1 MKSRELIEISIKR
14 LSEAGIDNSRF
25 IVFLLSKEILS
36 LTEVD
41 LLLDTQREIESS
53 LTVEFFSAVKRVAK
67 GEPIDYVLG
76 YRDFFGIRLE
86 LSPCV
91 LIPRSETE
99 ELVEIVIEE
108 EKDSKVFADIGTGS
122 GAIACALARSL
133 PSATVF
139 ATDISTEA
147 IALAEQNARNN
158 GISNVKFID
167 GDNLNGLGE
176 YLNSVEVLVSNPPYI
191 RTTDI
196 DLLDVSI
203 KNYEPLT
210 ALDGGRD
217 GLDFYREFFRS
228 LPRGKRVYLEISQYE
243 TDGLRKLF
251 SEIEG
256 YSCEFRKDLSGN
268 YRFMILLPVG

>member
-1 MKSRELIEISIKR
+1 VKSRELIEISIKR

-76 YRDFFGIRLE
+76 YKDFFGNRPRAF
-86 LSPCV
+86 PCV

-108 EKDSKVFADIGTGS
+108 EKDSKVFADIGTGKWS
-122 GAIACALARSL
+122 DSLRSCAKSSL
-133 PSATVF
+133 STVF

-147 IALAEQNARNN
+147 IALAEAECQ
-158 GISNVKFID
+158 K
-167 GDNLNGLGE
+167 
-176 YLNSVEVLVSNPPYI
+176 
-191 RTTDI
+191 
-196 DLLDVSI
+196 
-203 KNYEPLT
+203 
-210 ALDGGRD
+210 
-217 GLDFYREFFRS
+217 
-228 LPRGKRVYLEISQYE
+228 
-243 TDGLRKLF
+243 
-251 SEIEG
+251 
-256 YSCEFRKDLSGN
+256 
-268 YRFMILLPVG
+268 